1 MNHQMQK
8 MQKMQKGFTLIELM
22 IVVAIIG
29 ILAAVA
35 IPAYQDYTI
44 RSKVVEP
51 VNAAGAAKV
60 AIYETYAASGSMPA
74 TDSTVALDLK
84 ANLEALDTVTSVT
97 FESPDDADTFAVV
110 MVLADLG
117 GSLDTEGTKTLTYVY
132 TGANTGLSVDCS
144 SDSGATAP
152 TTVDEKY
159 LPQSCRA

>member
-1 MNHQMQK
+1 MNNQMQK

-44 RSKVVEP
+44 RSKIVEP

-60 AIYETYAASGSMPA
+60 VIYESYAASGAMPA
-74 TDSTVALDLK
+74 KDATKGIALDLK
-84 ANLEALDTVTSVT
+84 TNLETLGTVDSVT
-97 FESPDDADTFAVV
+97 FESTADTFAIV
-110 MVLADLG
+110 MVLDDLG
-117 GSLDTEGTKTLTYVY
+117 GSLDSKNTLTFVY
-132 TGANTGLSVDCS
+132 TGANTGLSVNCS
-144 SDSGATAP
+144 SGSTAT
-152 TTVDEKY
+152 TKTNVEEKY